1 MADKAG
7 IRLKQA
13 VQQKAENPKET
24 HSFAQFAQF
33 AQPAQPCAKEEQKD
47 GKDSIITFNNDNNIM
62 NINNIDNNK
71 QYNLMPEEFVNA
83 QGCASAQTAQTA
95 QIPGFHHLGIQA
107 GSYEMRSESRLR
119 PS

>member
-13 VQQKAENPKET
+13 VQQKAETPKDT

-71 QYNLMPEEFVNA
+71 QYNLMPAEFVNA
-83 QGCASAQTAQTA
+83 QGCASAQTA

>member
-1 MADKAG
+1 
-7 IRLKQA
+7 
-13 VQQKAENPKET
+13 
-24 HSFAQFAQF
+24 
-33 AQPAQPCAKEEQKD
+33 
-47 GKDSIITFNNDNNIM
+47 M